1 MTSRWR
7 FHLFAPLLGFAF
19 LGACTAPPLG
29 GEDVADSEG
38 AASSG
43 RQRVNL
49 QYEGT
54 CEFLRTCSRFS
65 RNLPEG
71 QVTWGCEGRGACDD
85 DALWV
90 AGPTRSQCGK
100 TVRICRGSRC
110 TNALVKDV
118 SVSRSWEASN
128 GVLSALGLP
137 FGLTGRCSGY
147 GGGQVTVE
155 VQSGGSQAGEPSTPR
170 AGRARPDL
178 LERRLGDAASE
189 RHGQHVV
196 GRDEGHVSR
205 QRRPEGPRRGRRLH
219 ARDRGIRAGPR
230 LRVGDRRD
238 LVPVQPRSVVPR
250 RRRQG
255 GSVRGVLG
263 GVLSCAHFTSRAF
276 AQSA

>member
-1 MTSRWR
+1 M
-7 FHLFAPLLGFAF
+7 
-19 LGACTAPPLG
+19 
-29 GEDVADSEG
+29 
-38 AASSG
+38 
-43 RQRVNL
+43 NL

-155 VQSGGSQAGEPSTPR
+155 VQSGGSQAGEPSTPLVPEP
-170 AGRARPDL
+170 AEPGQTSSSGGSATPPPNDTGNTSSGGTKGTSPGNGGPKDPVGGDGCTLATGEYVPDL
-178 LERRLGDAASE
+178 GCVWATDATWYQCSRGQWYRGGD
-189 RHGQHVV
+189 GK
-196 GRDEGHVSR
+196 
-205 QRRPEGPRRGRRLH
+205 EGPF
-219 ARDRGIRAGPR
+219 
-230 LRVGDRRD
+230 
-238 LVPVQPRSVVPR
+238 
-250 RRRQG
+250 G
-255 GSVRGVLG
+255 G
-263 GVLSCAHFTSRAF
+263 C
-276 AQSA
+276 SAVY